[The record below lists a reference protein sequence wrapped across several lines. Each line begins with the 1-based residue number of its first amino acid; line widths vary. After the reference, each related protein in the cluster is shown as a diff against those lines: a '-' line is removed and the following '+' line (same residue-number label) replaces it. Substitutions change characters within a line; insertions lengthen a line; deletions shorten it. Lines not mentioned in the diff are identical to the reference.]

1 MFIYEKKLQY
11 PVKIKNT
18 NPKLASVIIS
28 QYGGPDGELGASLR
42 YLSQRYSM
50 PYAELKGLLTDIGT
64 EELGHLEMIGAIV
77 HQLTRDL
84 TEDQIRTA
92 GFDTYFVDRTAGVYP
107 TAASGFP
114 YSAASMAVK
123 GDLIADL
130 TEDLAAEQKARV
142 TYDNILRL
150 SDDPDVN
157 DVIKFLRAR
166 EIVHFQRFG
175 EGLRLAKD
183 KMNEKNLY
191 SVNPSFHK
199 GLSGGEDARPGGGG
213 RALFAGTQSSFF
225 IRSSTRGMSRAW
237 SSFRSAKSSRVSP
250 CSSMR
255 RPMAI
260 YRDMEDFKLKMS
272 PSGLFRYTSPPHW
285 LTASRNCCTSA
296 SERSRM
302 GNTSFLYQTPS
313 LPGWCLTK
321 IPRGAAGVYGRSP

>member
-1 MFIYEKKLQY
+1 MFVYEKRLQY

-18 NPKLASVIIS
+18 NPKLASLIIS

-50 PYAELKGLLTDIGT
+50 PYPELKGLLTDIGV

-84 TEDQIRTA
+84 TEEQIRTA
-92 GFDTYFVDRTAGVYP
+92 GFDAYFVDHTAGVYP
-107 TAASGFP
+107 TAASGSP
-114 YSAASMAVK
+114 WNAAGMAVK

-130 TEDLAAEQKARV
+130 TEDLSAEQKARV

-183 KMNEKNLY
+183 KLGEKNIY
-191 SVNPSFHK
+191 YMNPSFDK
-199 GLSGGEDARPGGGG
+199 GKAE
-213 RALFAGTQSSFF
+213 
-225 IRSSTRGMSRAW
+225 
-237 SSFRSAKSSRVSP
+237 K
-250 CSSMR
+250 
-255 RPMAI
+255 
-260 YRDMEDFKLKMS
+260 
-272 PSGLFRYTSPPHW
+272 
-285 LTASRNCCTSA
+285 
-296 SERSRM
+296 
-302 GNTSFLYQTPS
+302 
-313 LPGWCLTK
+313 
-321 IPRGAAGVYGRSP
+321 